1 MTLIFQNK
9 LFPSICL
16 CFVIYTMKYI
26 CLYFF
31 SNHYYACISLS
42 FKTYCTILI
51 LYRKLTK
58 IYEWPSY
65 AFEAFQS
72 QYRVVH
78 NLSITN
84 FFLTFFPN
92 IKLPF
97 FQNSDVA
104 SGQGRGGARFLP
116 CFCIFGI
123 CLPPGCK

>member
-16 CFVIYTMKYI
+16 CFVIHTMEYI

-31 SNHYYACISLS
+31 SNHYYTCISLS
-42 FKTYCTILI
+42 FKSYCTILI

-84 FFLTFFPN
+84 FFLTFFQTLN
-92 IKLPF
+92 LYLSFRTQMWHLDKDEEEHDFGLPLAIA
-97 FQNSDVA
+97 SLDVFA
-104 SGQGRGGARFLP
+104 CQ
-116 CFCIFGI
+116 
-123 CLPPGCK
+123 